1 MTWRDQLARDQMSD
15 IRDFEA
21 FGDHVVLKS
30 YAYGD
35 AGISPE
41 TTESPSVPA
50 VEWAPPTRYCDQP
63 MDWRTRLVGLGGT
76 TAVLALVAAV
86 GMLGWQVA
94 ERVIISPSPPVVVH
108 LRSFEAPPEPVR
120 DIPQRHETAE
130 RQATQPHSNTDVEI

>member
-1 MTWRDQLARDQMSD
+1 MRISD
-15 IRDFEA
+15 WSSDVCSS
-21 FGDHVVLKS
+21 DL
-30 YAYGD
+30 AYGD

-41 TTESPSVPA
+41 TTEPPSVPA

-94 ERVIISPSPPVVVH
+94 ESVIISPSPPVVVN

-120 DIPQRHETAE
+120 EVPEGPEKAE
-130 RQATQPHSNTDVEI
+130 RQEAKRSEEHTSELQSLMRISYAVFC

>member
-1 MTWRDQLARDQMSD
+1 MIRRQPGIKRPVTLFPYTTLFRSLYSIVCYWSFHAVLGGVDRAPARAGEPPMTWRDQLARDQMSD

-50 VEWAPPTRYCDQP
+50 VEWAPPTQIGRASC
-63 MDWRTRLVGLGGT
+63 W
-76 TAVLALVAAV
+76 
-86 GMLGWQVA
+86 
-94 ERVIISPSPPVVVH
+94 ERVCQYV
-108 LRSFEAPPEPVR
+108 
-120 DIPQRHETAE
+120 
-130 RQATQPHSNTDVEI
+130 